1 MKRFIKTLSLILVF
15 VIVCGIGVSA
25 AGSVKYTVVS
35 GDSMWKIAVKYQIG
49 LSEIISANPQI
60 KNLIQLQKK
69 NRLRQEQGI
78 FIIEGIKMYREA
90 STDQVIKTYVSE
102 SFYKKHQKEDIW
114 KGESLEIVTDR
125 VFEAASDTKTPQGVL
140 SLVKRFE
147 YDLDDIIHGSTPLIM
162 VLENIQDPGNLG
174 TIVRTGEGAGITG
187 VIMSN
192 GTVDIYNPKT
202 IRATMGSIYRVP
214 FCYAENMQAVMQ
226 KLKKCKIQTYAA
238 YLEGSSVH
246 DAQNYKEATAFL
258 IGNEG
263 NGLTRE
269 LAESA
274 DWRIRIPMCGK
285 VESLNAG
292 IASAILMYEAQRQ
305 RRN

>member
-1 MKRFIKTLSLILVF
+1 MITS
-15 VIVCGIGVSA
+15 
-25 AGSVKYTVVS
+25 T
-35 GDSMWKIAVKYQIG
+35 
-49 LSEIISANPQI
+49 ANPQI

-90 STDQVIKTYVSE
+90 PTDQVIKTYVSE

-202 IRATMGSIYRVP
+202 VQATMGGIARVRLHYTP
-214 FCYAENMQAVMQ
+214 LPEFIRSLKDIPVYGTFLDGENMYGQPLSKNGLIVM
-226 KLKKCKIQTYAA
+226 
-238 YLEGSSVH
+238 
-246 DAQNYKEATAFL
+246 
-258 IGNEG
+258 GNEG
-263 NGLTRE
+263 NGIGKEVEALINRKLYIPNYPASRE
-269 LAESA
+269 TS
-274 DWRIRIPMCGK
+274 
-285 VESLNAG
+285 ESLNVA
-292 IASAILMYEAQRQ
+292 IATAVVCAEFRRQ
-305 RRN
+305 AAL